1 MTCAEYLKAKGYNPQ
16 AIGVDKFRVNPCP
29 FCNHNDCFTVFNET
43 NSWYCFSEE
52 RGGGFK
58 ELRRAFGEEVKEEVE
73 VEQKEK
79 VQDFTYLIEALHEF
93 IARTDYYKR
102 RGLKKTIE
110 KYKLGYSVIGLNY
123 LAGKIPNLKPAKDT
137 ERQAFYSC
145 YKFILPIWDSDG
157 TCRYFIS
164 RRDDEEASKYKEKYR
179 KDAPKTYNLAGL
191 PARIFNDRYLTS
203 DNPPS
208 RLFIVEGIFDALS
221 LEEEGYNAI
230 ALNSVANFSKFLEL
244 CKANK
249 SKLEDTEFVL
259 IPDNDDAGRNL
270 ERHFKE
276 DFIFNSRTVKLPDTK
291 DANEYLVKYGQLRE
305 VIEDLLNRKDTVF
318 WISDYLYDF
327 LASLGN
333 QKIISTGFKKLD
345 ELLGGGLRSG
355 LTILGGLTSLGKTSF
370 ALQVAK
376 NIAEQNIPVFY
387 FTLEE
392 GRNELMGK
400 LFSNIA
406 YGYGLKISYLDLIR
420 RTFKEK
426 EEDLKLSIEKFK
438 GVGEHIAIFEGTFQ
452 TTVEAIREEVERFVL
467 NSETVP
473 VVFVDYIQILKAP
486 DGEFRTDKQALD
498 YTVSELKR
506 IARDFSCVVIG
517 ISSINRGSY
526 GVEFSYEALKESG
539 GIEYTADTI
548 LGLQFP
554 LSEKE
559 QKTNN
564 TAERVRENFKKEPVN
579 IELTILKNRYGRAH
593 EEIKLSFYPK
603 YSYFEEAK

>member
-1 MTCAEYLKAKGYNPQ
+1 MK
-16 AIGVDKFRVNPCP
+16 
-29 FCNHNDCFTVFNET
+29 H
-43 NSWYCFSEE
+43 SWYCFSEE